1 MIKRNTGTKV
11 GVAAVL
17 ALALAACGDAVAPEV
32 TNVEFAAS
40 LGIDLALMTETA
52 SGLFIREDSIGVGEP
67 AAAGDQVTV
76 AYTGWLADGEI
87 FDSSASFV
95 ITALP
100 VLGGP
105 GLIAGFT
112 ECVTGMRVDGI
123 KTCVLPADLGYGSEG
138 QGNIPSDAVLI
149 FEITVLSIVRPQG

>member
-17 ALALAACGDAVAPEV
+17 ALALAACGDAVGPEV
-32 TNVEFAAS
+32 TDVEFAAS
-40 LGIDLALMTETA
+40 LGIDLALMTERT
-52 SGLFIREDSIGVGEP
+52 SGLFVREDLIGEGAV
-67 AAAGDQVTV
+67 AVAGDQVTI

-87 FDSSASFV
+87 FDSNASFV
-95 ITALP
+95 ILALP

-105 GLIAGFT
+105 GFIAGFT
-112 ECVTGMRVDGI
+112 ECVTGMGVDGI
-123 KTCVLPADLGYGSEG
+123 RTCVLPADLGYGSEG

-149 FEITVLSIVRPQG
+149 FEITVISIVKPQA

>member
-100 VLGGP
+100 VLGG
-105 GLIAGFT
+105 A
-112 ECVTGMRVDGI
+112 RVDRRLHR
-123 KTCVLPADLGYGSEG
+123 VRHGYEG
-138 QGNIPSDAVLI
+138 RRHQNLRPSGR
-149 FEITVLSIVRPQG
+149 SWVRVGGAR

>member
-17 ALALAACGDAVAPEV
+17 ALALAACGDAVGPEV
-32 TNVEFAAS
+32 TDVEFAAS

-52 SGLFIREDSIGVGEP
+52 SGLFVREDLIGEGEP

-95 ITALP
+95 IPTLGAL
-100 VLGGP
+100 

-112 ECVTGMRVDGI
+112 ECVTGMGVDGI
-123 KTCVLPADLGYGSEG
+123 RTCVLRASLAYGSQG
-138 QGNIPSDAVLI
+138 QGSIPGDAVLI
-149 FEITVLSIVRPQG
+149 FEITVISIVKPQG

>member
-17 ALALAACGDAVAPEV
+17 ALALAACGDAVGPEV

-40 LGIDLALMTETA
+40 LGIDLAIMTETA
-52 SGLFIREDSIGVGEP
+52 SGLFIREDSIGEGETA

-87 FDSSASFV
+87 FDSSASFL
-95 ITALP
+95 IPT
-100 VLGGP
+100 LGAP

-123 KTCVLPADLGYGSEG
+123 RTCVLRASLAYGSQG
-138 QGNIPSDAVLI
+138 QGSIPGDAVLI
-149 FEITVLSIVRPQG
+149 FEITVISIVKSQG

>member
-1 MIKRNTGTKV
+1 MIKRKTGMKV

-17 ALALAACGDAVAPEV
+17 ALALAACGDAVGPEV
-32 TNVEFAAS
+32 TDVEFAAS
-40 LGIDLALMTETA
+40 LGIDLALMTERT
-52 SGLFIREDSIGVGEP
+52 SGLFVREDLIGEGEP

-87 FDSSASFV
+87 FDSSASFL

-123 KTCVLPADLGYGSEG
+123 RTCVLRASLAYGSQG
-138 QGNIPSDAVLI
+138 QGSIPGDAVLI
-149 FEITVLSIVRPQG
+149 FEITVISIVKPQG

>member
-1 MIKRNTGTKV
+1 MIKRKTGMKV
-11 GVAAVL
+11 GVTAVL
-17 ALALAACGDAVAPEV
+17 ALALAACGDAVGPEV
-32 TNVEFAAS
+32 TDVEFAAS

-52 SGLFIREDSIGVGEP
+52 SGLFVREDLIGEGEP

-87 FDSSASFV
+87 FDSSASFL
-95 ITALP
+95 IPT
-100 VLGGP
+100 LGAP

-123 KTCVLPADLGYGSEG
+123 RTCVLRASLAYGSQG
-138 QGNIPSDAVLI
+138 QGSIPGDAVLI
-149 FEITVLSIVRPQG
+149 FEITLISIVKPQG

>member
-1 MIKRNTGTKV
+1 MIKRKTGKKV

-17 ALALAACGDAVAPEV
+17 ALALPACGDAVGPEV
-32 TNVEFAAS
+32 TDVEFAAS

-87 FDSSASFV
+87 FDSKASYL
-95 ITALP
+95 IAALP

-105 GLIAGFT
+105 GLLAGFI
-112 ECVTGMRVDGI
+112 ECITGMAVDGI
-123 KTCVLPADLGYGSEG
+123 RICVLPADLGYGSEG
-138 QGNIPSDAVLI
+138 ERSIPGDAVLI
-149 FEITVLSIVRPQG
+149 FEITVISIVKPQG